1 MYTLDRQVI
10 YECEGCSHN
19 VSGECK
25 KWLSPEAKFRINKCI
40 NCGLAT
46 HIIFEKNSTERL
58 RIGQQKSKKFK
69 KRPPS
74 T

>member
-1 MYTLDRQVI
+1 MYMLDRQVV
-10 YECEGCSHN
+10 YQCEGCFHN
-19 VSGECK
+19 MGGECK

-46 HIIFEKNSTERL
+46 HITSKKTYTEKL
-58 RIGQQKSKKFK
+58 RFGQQKSKKFK
-69 KRPPS
+69 KRPTS